1 MIPLANNFALIF
13 TVAMLAVTAYFF
25 LGSVPL
31 LILKHDNP
39 MDAKFIRVFYN
50 TYYRIAFFTAVG
62 AALSYALSARPGFAV
77 GAAVIAG
84 VAWVLRSKFI
94 LQMALLESQIQVDD
108 VAHIPVFRKIH
119 KTALMI
125 NFAQLA
131 AILGSLG
138 SF

>member
-1 MIPLANNFALIF
+1 
-13 TVAMLAVTAYFF
+13 
-25 LGSVPL
+25 
-31 LILKHDNP
+31 
-39 MDAKFIRVFYN
+39 MDAKFIRAFYN

-77 GAAVIAG
+77 GAAAIAG

-94 LQMALLESQIQVDD
+94 PQMALLESQIQVDD